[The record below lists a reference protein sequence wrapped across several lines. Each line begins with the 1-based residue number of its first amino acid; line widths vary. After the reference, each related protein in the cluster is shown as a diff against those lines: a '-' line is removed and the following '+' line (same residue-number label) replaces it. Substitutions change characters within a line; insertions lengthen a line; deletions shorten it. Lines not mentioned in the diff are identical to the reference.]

1 MFLSFFMQTHFGRW
15 LIDGYPKVN
24 RWIVICLSKWTY
36 HEIFYLIKITY
47 MVFWTAISDNYG
59 LQVSLKM
66 LINMKNWMLLS
77 LSLLNTN
84 SQKKEEISLSYQYD
98 YKL

>member
-1 MFLSFFMQTHFGRW
+1 MFLSFFLQTHFGRW

-24 RWIVICLSKWTY
+24 RLIVICLSKWTY

-59 LQVSLKM
+59 LQVSLEM
-66 LINMKNWMLLS
+66 LINMKNWMLFSLS
-77 LSLLNTN
+77 LSHTHKF
-84 SQKKEEISLSYQYD
+84 QKKEEISLSY
-98 YKL
+98 